1 MLSPHYKIKPCVS
14 EVNLVPFNAFFFFFP
29 FGKKLQKKDAG
40 IGSSVPEQGLG
51 IEMGGEENRL

>member
-14 EVNLVPFNAFFFFFP
+14 EVNHVPFNAFFFFP

-40 IGSSVPEQGLG
+40 IGRSVPEQG
-51 IEMGGEENRL
+51 

>member
-29 FGKKLQKKDAG
+29 FGKKLQKKEAG
-40 IGSSVPEQGLG
+40 VGSSVPEQG
-51 IEMGGEENRL
+51 